1 MSKGRSVGLH
11 PRLLARGRRVLR
23 PQDAGEL
30 YANPRAE
37 FRRMEGTGVLRRI
50 TTGYYAVVPQDRIG
64 DPSWRPPIEDIAL
77 GIAVADY
84 GDEAALMG
92 LSAARYHGAVPRAHA
107 KAWIATSVSR
117 RAIEGGQFGHITFV
131 TRDIGSLD
139 VIRART
145 SLATGWV
152 TSVEQTALD
161 LMRRPSWADGRAAAA
176 NAVSRLLPRCDAA
189 LLDDLAA
196 TQRGRAAL
204 DRARADL
211 AQLQ

>member
-1 MSKGRSVGLH
+1 M
-11 PRLLARGRRVLR
+11 LR
-23 PQDAGEL
+23 PRDAVEL

-37 FRRMEGTGVLRRI
+37 FRRMERTGALSRI
-50 TTGYYAVVPQDRIG
+50 ATGYYAVVPQERIG
-64 DPSWRPPIEDIAL
+64 DPPWRPPIEDTAL
-77 GIAVADY
+77 GIGVADY

-92 LSAARYHGAVPRAHA
+92 LSAARYHGAAPRAHA
-107 KAWIATSVSR
+107 KAWIATGVSR

-139 VIRART
+139 VVRART

-161 LMRRPSWADGRAAAA
+161 LMRQPSWADGRPAASD
-176 NAVSRLLPRCDAA
+176 AVSRLLPRCDAA
-189 LLDDLAA
+189 FLDDLAA

-204 DRARADL
+204 DRARADF